1 MDDNLLKSILESEI
15 DDAIGYLETETTDE
29 RQKALEYYMREP
41 YGNEVPGK
49 SQIVTGEVAEVVD
62 GALPQIMKVFTS
74 SKDAVVFEPVNQG
87 DEATAEQAT
96 AYVNHIFYK
105 DNDGFEIM
113 HDWFKDGL
121 MQKVGVVKAY
131 WDDKYGT

>member
-49 SQIVTGEVAEVVD
+49 SQIVTGEVA
-62 GALPQIMKVFTS
+62 
-74 SKDAVVFEPVNQG
+74 AVSYTHLRAHE
-87 DEATAEQAT
+87 T
-96 AYVNHIFYK
+96 
-105 DNDGFEIM
+105 
-113 HDWFKDGL
+113 L
-121 MQKVGVVKAY
+121 MNLVCRLLLEK
-131 WDDKYGT
+131 T